1 MKLIGM
7 MDSPYVRR
15 VAVSLALYG
24 VEFESLPLSVFSGFD
39 EFSRINPVVKA
50 PTVVLDNG
58 TQLMDSTLILHY
70 FETTNPTGRRLLPA
84 HPEALARDL
93 HLLGVILAASEKAVQ
108 HVYEH
113 RLRPEEK
120 QHQPWIARVTGQ
132 LLAACREWDARL
144 ADRAAAA
151 QPDQVLVTSTVVW
164 SFIQLMIPAVVSAA
178 AFPHI
183 RALAEKGGA
192 AGISTVSAGLTAG
205 MERGAA
211 AWRPEAGEDHQQT
224 NPPST
229 TRSTPVQNEA
239 ASLARNSAPGRPSLF
254 HLRHSL
260 HRRLASN
267 SRVWCTISGRVF
279 IGVAVYPGLME
290 LTRIPLPTHSIAR
303 LFDRWITPALEQL

>member
-70 FETTNPTGRRLLPA
+70 FETTNPAGRRLLPA

-93 HLLGVILAASEKAVQ
+93 HLLGVILAACEKAVQ

-151 QPDQVLVTSTVVW
+151 QPDQVMVTSTVVW

-183 RALAEKGGA
+183 RALAEKGRRCRRFNSIRWVNGRGRWIA
-192 AGISTVSAGLTAG
+192 AGRRRYRPAGL
-205 MERGAA
+205 
-211 AWRPEAGEDHQQT
+211 
-224 NPPST
+224 
-229 TRSTPVQNEA
+229 RS
-239 ASLARNSAPGRPSLF
+239 ASCQRHRVLPGLPSL
-254 HLRHSL
+254 HKPMMPDQ
-260 HRRLASN
+260 
-267 SRVWCTISGRVF
+267 VWCISDVF
-279 IGVAVYPGLME
+279 
-290 LTRIPLPTHSIAR
+290 
-303 LFDRWITPALEQL
+303 W

>member
-1 MKLIGM
+1 M
-7 MDSPYVRR
+7 
-15 VAVSLALYG
+15 
-24 VEFESLPLSVFSGFD
+24 
-39 EFSRINPVVKA
+39 
-50 PTVVLDNG
+50 
-58 TQLMDSTLILHY
+58 
-70 FETTNPTGRRLLPA
+70 
-84 HPEALARDL
+84 
-93 HLLGVILAASEKAVQ
+93 ILAACEKAVQ

-164 SFIQLMIPAVVSAA
+164 SFIQLMIPAVVSTAE
-178 AFPHI
+178 FPHI
-183 RALAEKGGA
+183 RALAEKGRRCRRFNSIRWVNGRV
-192 AGISTVSAGLTAG
+192 G
-205 MERGAA
+205 EGAA

-229 TRSTPVQNEA
+229 TVSTPVQNEA
-239 ASLARNSAPGRPSLF
+239 ASLARNSAGPAISSTFAIRCIGVWL
-254 HLRHSL
+254 
-260 HRRLASN
+260 SN

-290 LTRIPLPTHSIAR
+290 LTRIPLLTHSIAG

>member
-70 FETTNPTGRRLLPA
+70 FETTNPAGRRLLPA

-93 HLLGVILAASEKAVQ
+93 HLLGVILAACEKAVQ

-144 ADRAAAA
+144 ADRAAGSGAGH
-151 QPDQVLVTSTVVW
+151 QHGGLVLYPVDDPGGGVGRG
-164 SFIQLMIPAVVSAA
+164 VSAYS
-178 AFPHI
+178 
-183 RALAEKGGA
+183 RAGGEGRGA
-192 AGISTVSAGLTAG
+192 AGVSTVSAGLTAG
-205 MERGAA
+205 GVGLQ
-211 AWRPEAGEDHQQT
+211 PDED
-224 NPPST
+224 
-229 TRSTPVQNEA
+229 VI
-239 ASLARNSAPGRPSLF
+239 ARLGCAQ
-254 HLRHSL
+254 
-260 HRRLASN
+260 RLASVTACCQDCHRCT
-267 SRVWCTISGRVF
+267 SR
-279 IGVAVYPGLME
+279 
-290 LTRIPLPTHSIAR
+290 
-303 LFDRWITPALEQL
+303 

>member
-50 PTVVLDNG
+50 PTVVLDDG

-84 HPEALARDL
+84 QPDALARDL
-93 HLLGVILAASEKAVQ
+93 HLLGVILAACEKAVQ

-183 RALAEKGGA
+183 RALAEKG
-192 AGISTVSAGLTAG
+192 
-205 MERGAA
+205 
-211 AWRPEAGEDHQQT
+211 EALPAFQQ
-224 NPPST
+224 
-229 TRSTPVQNEA
+229 
-239 ASLARNSAPGRPSLF
+239 
-254 HLRHSL
+254 
-260 HRRLASN
+260 
-267 SRVWCTISGRVF
+267 
-279 IGVAVYPGLME
+279 YPLG
-290 LTRIPLPTHSIAR
+290 
-303 LFDRWITPALEQL
+303 

>member
-58 TQLMDSTLILHY
+58 TQLMDSTLLLHY
-70 FETTNPTGRRLLPA
+70 FETTNPAGRRLLPA

-93 HLLGVILAASEKAVQ
+93 HLLGVILAACEKAVQ

-144 ADRAAAA
+144 ADRA
-151 QPDQVLVTSTVVW
+151 
-164 SFIQLMIPAVVSAA
+164 VSAYS
-178 AFPHI
+178 
-183 RALAEKGGA
+183 RAGGEGGGA
-192 AGISTVSAGLTAG
+192 AGVSTVSAGLTAG
-205 MERGAA
+205 VERGAA

-239 ASLARNSAPGRPSLF
+239 ASLARNSAGPAISSTFAIRCIGVWL
-254 HLRHSL
+254 
-260 HRRLASN
+260 SN

>member
-70 FETTNPTGRRLLPA
+70 FETTNPAGRRLLPA

-93 HLLGVILAASEKAVQ
+93 HLLGVILAACEKAVQ

-120 QHQPWIARVTGQ
+120 QHQPWVARVTGQ

-151 QPDQVLVTSTVVW
+151 QPDQVMVTSTVVW
-164 SFIQLMIPAVVSAA
+164 SFIQLMIPAV
-178 AFPHI
+178 
-183 RALAEKGGA
+183 
-192 AGISTVSAGLTAG
+192 
-205 MERGAA
+205 
-211 AWRPEAGEDHQQT
+211 
-224 NPPST
+224 
-229 TRSTPVQNEA
+229 
-239 ASLARNSAPGRPSLF
+239 
-254 HLRHSL
+254 
-260 HRRLASN
+260 
-267 SRVWCTISGRVF
+267 
-279 IGVAVYPGLME
+279 
-290 LTRIPLPTHSIAR
+290 
-303 LFDRWITPALEQL
+303 

>member
-70 FETTNPTGRRLLPA
+70 FETTNPAGRRLLPV

-93 HLLGVILAASEKAVQ
+93 HLLGVILAACEKAVQ

-132 LLAACREWDARL
+132 RCWPPVGSGTPGWQTAPPPRSRIRCWSPAR
-144 ADRAAAA
+144 
-151 QPDQVLVTSTVVW
+151 W
-164 SFIQLMIPAVVSAA
+164 S
-178 AFPHI
+178 
-183 RALAEKGGA
+183 G
-192 AGISTVSAGLTAG
+192 
-205 MERGAA
+205 
-211 AWRPEAGEDHQQT
+211 
-224 NPPST
+224 
-229 TRSTPVQNEA
+229 
-239 ASLARNSAPGRPSLF
+239 
-254 HLRHSL
+254 
-260 HRRLASN
+260 
-267 SRVWCTISGRVF
+267 
-279 IGVAVYPGLME
+279 
-290 LTRIPLPTHSIAR
+290 PLSS
-303 LFDRWITPALEQL
+303 

>member
-70 FETTNPTGRRLLPA
+70 FETTNPTGRRLFPA
-84 HPEALARDL
+84 QPDALARDL

-113 RLRPEEK
+113 RLRPEER
-120 QHQPWIARVTGQ
+120 QHQPWIVRVTGQ

-164 SFIQLMIPAVVSAA
+164 SFIQLMFPAVVSAA

-183 RALAEKGGA
+183 RALAEKG
-192 AGISTVSAGLTAG
+192 
-205 MERGAA
+205 
-211 AWRPEAGEDHQQT
+211 EALPVFQQ
-224 NPPST
+224 
-229 TRSTPVQNEA
+229 
-239 ASLARNSAPGRPSLF
+239 
-254 HLRHSL
+254 
-260 HRRLASN
+260 
-267 SRVWCTISGRVF
+267 
-279 IGVAVYPGLME
+279 YPLV
-290 LTRIPLPTHSIAR
+290 
-303 LFDRWITPALEQL
+303 

>member
-24 VEFESLPLSVFSGFD
+24 VEFESLPLS
-39 EFSRINPVVKA
+39 
-50 PTVVLDNG
+50 TVVLDNG

-70 FETTNPTGRRLLPA
+70 FETTNPAGRRLLPV

-93 HLLGVILAASEKAVQ
+93 HLLGVILAACEKAVQ

-151 QPDQVLVTSTVVW
+151 QPDQVMVTSTVVW

-183 RALAEKGGA
+183 RALAEKG
-192 AGISTVSAGLTAG
+192 
-205 MERGAA
+205 
-211 AWRPEAGEDHQQT
+211 EALPAFQQ
-224 NPPST
+224 
-229 TRSTPVQNEA
+229 
-239 ASLARNSAPGRPSLF
+239 
-254 HLRHSL
+254 
-260 HRRLASN
+260 
-267 SRVWCTISGRVF
+267 
-279 IGVAVYPGLME
+279 YPLG
-290 LTRIPLPTHSIAR
+290 
-303 LFDRWITPALEQL
+303 

>member
-58 TQLMDSTLILHY
+58 KQLMDSTLILHY
-70 FETTNPTGRRLLPA
+70 FETTNPAGRRLLPT

-93 HLLGVILAASEKAVQ
+93 HLLGVILAACEKAVQ

-183 RALAEKGGA
+183 RALAEKGRRCRRFNSIRWVNGR
-192 AGISTVSAGLTAG
+192 GG
-205 MERGAA
+205 EGAA

-239 ASLARNSAPGRPSLF
+239 ASLARNSAGPAISSTFAIRCIGVWL
-254 HLRHSL
+254 
-260 HRRLASN
+260 SN

>member
-1 MKLIGM
+1 M
-7 MDSPYVRR
+7 
-15 VAVSLALYG
+15 
-24 VEFESLPLSVFSGFD
+24 
-39 EFSRINPVVKA
+39 
-50 PTVVLDNG
+50 
-58 TQLMDSTLILHY
+58 
-70 FETTNPTGRRLLPA
+70 
-84 HPEALARDL
+84 
-93 HLLGVILAASEKAVQ
+93 ILAACEKAVQ

-192 AGISTVSAGLTAG
+192 AGVSTVSAGLTAG
-205 MERGAA
+205 VERAPQRGALKQERITSRQTRRRPRVYAGAERGGV
-211 AWRPEAGEDHQQT
+211 AGEEQRRAGH
-224 NPPST
+224 
-229 TRSTPVQNEA
+229 
-239 ASLARNSAPGRPSLF
+239 LF
-254 HLRHSL
+254 HLRHPL
-260 HRRLASN
+260 HRRLAFKLAGLVHHLRTGIHRRGGI
-267 SRVWCTISGRVF
+267 SRTDGID
-279 IGVAVYPGLME
+279 AD
-290 LTRIPLPTHSIAR
+290 PLPTHSIAG

>member
-1 MKLIGM
+1 M
-7 MDSPYVRR
+7 
-15 VAVSLALYG
+15 
-24 VEFESLPLSVFSGFD
+24 
-39 EFSRINPVVKA
+39 
-50 PTVVLDNG
+50 
-58 TQLMDSTLILHY
+58 
-70 FETTNPTGRRLLPA
+70 
-84 HPEALARDL
+84 
-93 HLLGVILAASEKAVQ
+93 ILAACEKAVQ

-183 RALAEKGGA
+183 RALAEKGRRCRRFNSIRWVNGR
-192 AGISTVSAGLTAG
+192 V
-205 MERGAA
+205 ERGAA

-229 TRSTPVQNEA
+229 TEVYAGAERGGVAGEEQRRA
-239 ASLARNSAPGRPSLF
+239 GHLF
-254 HLRHSL
+254 HLRHPL
-260 HRRLASN
+260 HRRLAFKLAGLVHHLRTGIHRRGGI
-267 SRVWCTISGRVF
+267 SRTDGID
-279 IGVAVYPGLME
+279 AD
-290 LTRIPLPTHSIAR
+290 PLPTHSIAV